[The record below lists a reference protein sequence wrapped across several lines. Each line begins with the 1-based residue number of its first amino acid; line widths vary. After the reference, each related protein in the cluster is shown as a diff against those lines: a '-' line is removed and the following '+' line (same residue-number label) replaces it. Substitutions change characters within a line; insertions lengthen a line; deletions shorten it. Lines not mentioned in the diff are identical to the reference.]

1 MAFALF
7 YRHFEKGKAVQYLSF
22 FLVNNMLKNIF
33 LQHKI
38 ALYPYS
44 RKKNNKYF

>member
-7 YRHFEKGKAVQYLSF
+7 HRHFEKGKNSPVPFLI
-22 FLVNNMLKNIF
+22 LVNNMLKNIF